1 MTAGGVQTEDEVLS
15 GAIEVFNKSVQS
27 GTSTSGNAG
36 TQQSPSVLDNTAS
49 GTRQGSGG
57 TTGTG
62 NSDNSSGQQGTGTPA
77 GTNTARTGSATGQ
90 GTSAGG
96 TATSAGGGTTNGGAG
111 RRVVVIDGSPAV
123 VTGQERVETLDRDL
137 NNSMGVFD
145 GVILSRR
152 QEAIARTNETGAGQT
167 AVGNGVGD
175 GSSGDSGSSAPP
187 LLTAGNGAG
196 DPNNNQTAG
205 QLPNAQS
212 DNRPGEYKNQGA
224 GNPNI
229 PADISDGTDDDIVAR
244 QLREAAMQEKDPALR
259 EKLWDEYRKYK
270 QGVQVKK

>member
-1 MTAGGVQTEDEVLS
+1 MTTGGVQTEDEVLS
-15 GAIEVFNKSVQS
+15 GAIDVFNKSVQS

-36 TQQSPSVLDNTAS
+36 TQQSPGILDNTAS
-49 GTRQGSGG
+49 GARQGSGG
-57 TTGTG
+57 SAGTGTSG
-62 NSDNSSGQQGTGTPA
+62 NSPGQQGTGTTA
-77 GTNTARTGSATGQ
+77 GTNTTGTGGTPGQ
-90 GTSAGG
+90 GTGAGG
-96 TATSAGGGTTNGGAG
+96 TATNAGGGITNGTAG
-111 RRVVVIDGSPAV
+111 RRVVVIDSSPAV
-123 VTGQERVETLDRDL
+123 MTGQERVETLDRELDD
-137 NNSMGVFD
+137 SMGVFD

-167 AVGNGVGD
+167 VVGNGGVD
-175 GSSGDSGSSAPP
+175 GSNGDSGSSAPP
-187 LLTAGNGAG
+187 LLTAGTGAG

-212 DNRPGEYKNQGA
+212 DNRPGDYKNQGG

-270 QGVQVKK
+270 QGVQAK

>member
-1 MTAGGVQTEDEVLS
+1 MTTGGVQTEDEVLS

-62 NSDNSSGQQGTGTPA
+62 NSDNSSGQQGTG
-77 GTNTARTGSATGQ
+77 Q
-90 GTSAGG
+90 G
-96 TATSAGGGTTNGGAG
+96 TSAGGGTTNGGAG

-137 NNSMGVFD
+137 DNSMGVFD

-167 AVGNGVGD
+167 VVGNGGGD

-187 LLTAGNGAG
+187 LLTAGTGAG

-244 QLREAAMQEKDPALR
+244 QLREAAIQEKDPALR

>member
-1 MTAGGVQTEDEVLS
+1 VQTEDEVLS

-62 NSDNSSGQQGTGTPA
+62 NSDNSSGQQGTG
-77 GTNTARTGSATGQ
+77 Q

-96 TATSAGGGTTNGGAG
+96 IATSAGGGTTTNGGAG

-167 AVGNGVGD
+167 VVGNGGGD

-244 QLREAAMQEKDPALR
+244 QLREAAIQEKDPALR

>member
-1 MTAGGVQTEDEVLS
+1 MTTGGVQTEDEVLS

-49 GTRQGSGG
+49 GTRQGSGSA
-57 TTGTG
+57 TGTG
-62 NSDNSSGQQGTGTPA
+62 NSSNSSGQQGTGTPA
-77 GTNTARTGSATGQ
+77 GTNTAGTGGTPGQ

-137 NNSMGVFD
+137 DNSMGVFD

-175 GSSGDSGSSAPP
+175 GSSGDSGNSAPP
-187 LLTAGNGAG
+187 LLTAGSGAG
-196 DPNNNQTAG
+196 DPNNSQTAG

>member
-1 MTAGGVQTEDEVLS
+1 MTTGGVQTEDEVLS
-15 GAIEVFNKSVQS
+15 GAIEVFNSSVQS
-27 GTSTSGNAG
+27 GTSGSLPGSP
-36 TQQSPSVLDNTAS
+36 QSPSVLDNTAS
-49 GTRQGSGG
+49 GSRQGTSSS
-57 TTGTG
+57 TGTG
-62 NSDNSSGQQGTGTPA
+62 TSGNSAGQPGTGTTA
-77 GTNTARTGSATGQ
+77 GTNTAGTGGTSGQ
-90 GTSAGG
+90 GASAGG
-96 TATSAGGGTTNGGAG
+96 TATSAGGGISNGGAG

-123 VTGQERVETLDRDL
+123 VTGQERVETLDRELD
-137 NNSMGVFD
+137 NSMGVFD

-167 AVGNGVGD
+167 VVGNGAGD

-212 DNRPGEYKNQGA
+212 DNRQGEYKNQGG